1 MSHNDFDFDPVRG
14 LPEVLPAGER
24 MLWQGSPRW
33 QDMAVH
39 AFHVRKVAVYFAVLT
54 LFVISLHLFDGAP
67 VTEAVKP
74 LLWYVPMGL
83 TACGLLAGLAW
94 ASARTTI
101 YTITTK
107 RIVLRIG
114 MALPMSLNLPF
125 SLVENAG
132 LRTYDSGAGDIPVEL
147 KGKDRVAW
155 LILWPHARP
164 FHLKHPQPMLRAV
177 PDSQA
182 VARLLGD
189 ALEGKATVPLQTER
203 KSVRFASSVVT
214 A

>member
-1 MSHNDFDFDPVRG
+1 MSHDDFDFDPVRG
-14 LPEVLPAGER
+14 LPEVLPEGER

-39 AFHVRKVAVYFAVLT
+39 AFHVRKVAVYFALLT
-54 LFVISLHLFDGAP
+54 LYVVGLRLLDGAP

-74 LLWYVPMGL
+74 MLWYVPLGL
-83 TACGLLAGLAW
+83 VACGLLAGLAW

-125 SLVENAG
+125 SLIENAG
-132 LRTYDSGAGDIPVEL
+132 LRTYASGAGDIPVEM
-147 KGKDRVAW
+147 KGKDRLAW

-164 FHLKHPQPMLRAV
+164 FHLKQPQPMLRAI
-177 PDSQA
+177 PDAQA
-182 VARLLGD
+182 VARLLSD
-189 ALEGKATVPLQTER
+189 ALEGKATVPMQTER
-203 KSVRFASSVVT
+203 KLVRFASSVVT